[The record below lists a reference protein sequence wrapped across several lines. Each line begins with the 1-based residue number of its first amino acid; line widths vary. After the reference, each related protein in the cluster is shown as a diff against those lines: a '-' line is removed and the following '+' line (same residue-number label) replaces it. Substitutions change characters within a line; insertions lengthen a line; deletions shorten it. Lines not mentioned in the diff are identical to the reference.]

1 MALTGDGLG
10 ALLRLQ
16 RLFQQ
21 TREALR
27 HYLANEGRVEATAAD
42 FLASETLTH
51 VEWVHQGLRQIAR
64 ASEASTNEWRAVLR
78 PADLIDC
85 TESPDARRRDLRRPD
100 LTEVEA
106 ANHAKVVLGLVPAVP
121 PRAISF
127 PGLPSYRDI
136 PVPQSPVVLVQRLE
150 EIERAVWQVAA
161 RREPPEF
168 AAFRRV
174 YAFFEAGA
182 VFGGLPLRRGPASP
196 S

>member
-1 MALTGDGLG
+1 MALSGDGLG

-27 HYLANEGRVEATAAD
+27 QYLTSDYAVEPAAAD
-42 FLASETLTH
+42 FLATETLTH
-51 VEWVHQGLRQIAR
+51 VEWVRQGLRQTAR
-64 ASEASTNEWRAVLR
+64 ASEASADEWRAVLR
-78 PADLIDC
+78 PADVIDC
-85 TESPDARRRDLRRPD
+85 TDSPDGRPPELRRAD

-121 PRAISF
+121 AGAISF

-136 PVPQSPVVLVQRLE
+136 PVPKSPFFLFQRLD
-150 EIERAVWQVAA
+150 EIERAIWQVAA
-161 RREPPEF
+161 RRDPPEF

-182 VFGGLPLRRGPASP
+182 VFGGLPLRRGPA
-196 S
+196 